1 MSNKVY
7 AKNEEEKYTKK
18 HIDFQYK
25 DVEYERKGDNIRKK
39 VMKKE
44 EVILKLQELISW
56 SKSALEKLKSKEYKI
71 TFQRYDKF
79 YENEEDEIIKK
90 MNYIFIN
97 IMKFYSEYSVYN
109 NISMS
114 EDEYEL
120 LLQEVTELAD
130 KYYFIT
136 SLNIENIEK
145 KLYLLKNELIN
156 YSDKIASE
164 EIEEEILP
172 NDLNKN
178 ESSPL
183 SSTEHCYL
191 TTACMKHYLNN
202 FDDNC
207 YELTVLRWFRDNFV
221 SKEDI
226 KHYYKIAP
234 IIVGEIDKDNNNDIV
249 YDYIYDNIVD
259 YCVGQIEN
267 GNYTDTYR
275 RYKDSILMLERT
287 YVNNKSKK
295 RILIEKSNK

>member
-191 TTACMKHYLNN
+191 TTACMKRYLNN
-202 FDDNC
+202 FNDNC
-207 YELTVLRWFRDNFV
+207 YELTLLRWFRDNFV

>member
-79 YENEEDEIIKK
+79 YENEVDEIIKK

-191 TTACMKHYLNN
+191 TTACMKRYLNN
-202 FDDNC
+202 FNDNC
-207 YELTVLRWFRDNFV
+207 YELTLLRWFRDNFV

-234 IIVGEIDKDNNNDIV
+234 TIVGEIDKDNNNDIV

-259 YCVGQIEN
+259 YCVKQIEN
-267 GNYTDTYR
+267 GNYAEAYK
-275 RYKDSILMLERT
+275 RYKDSVMILEKK
-287 YVNNKSKK
+287 YVKGISKIK
-295 RILIEKSNK
+295 RR

>member
-191 TTACMKHYLNN
+191 TTACMKYFQEN

-226 KHYYKIAP
+226 EHYYE
-234 IIVGEIDKDNNNDIV
+234 VH
-249 YDYIYDNIVD
+249 
-259 YCVGQIEN
+259 
-267 GNYTDTYR
+267 R
-275 RYKDSILMLERT
+275 
-287 YVNNKSKK
+287 
-295 RILIEKSNK
+295 

>member
-191 TTACMKHYLNN
+191 TTACMKRYLNN
-202 FDDNC
+202 FNDNC
-207 YELTVLRWFRDNFV
+207 YELTLLRWFRDNFV

-267 GNYTDTYR
+267 GNYTEAYK
-275 RYKDSILMLERT
+275 RYKDSVMILEKK
-287 YVNNKSKK
+287 YVKGISKIK
-295 RILIEKSNK
+295 RR

>member
-1 MSNKVY
+1 
-7 AKNEEEKYTKK
+7 
-18 HIDFQYK
+18 
-25 DVEYERKGDNIRKK
+25 
-39 VMKKE
+39 
-44 EVILKLQELISW
+44 
-56 SKSALEKLKSKEYKI
+56 
-71 TFQRYDKF
+71 
-79 YENEEDEIIKK
+79 
-90 MNYIFIN
+90 
-97 IMKFYSEYSVYN
+97 MKFYSEYSVYN

-191 TTACMKHYLNN
+191 TTACMKRYLNN
-202 FDDNC
+202 FNDNC
-207 YELTVLRWFRDNFV
+207 YELTLLRWFRDNFV

-234 IIVGEIDKDNNNDIV
+234 TIVGEIDKDNNNDIV

>member
-191 TTACMKHYLNN
+191 TTACMKRYLNN
-202 FDDNC
+202 FNDNC
-207 YELTVLRWFRDNFV
+207 YELTLLRWFRDNFV

-234 IIVGEIDKDNNNDIV
+234 TIVGEIDKDNNNDIV

-259 YCVGQIEN
+259 YCVEQIEN
-267 GNYTDTYR
+267 GNYAEAYK
-275 RYKDSILMLERT
+275 RYKDSVMILEKK
-287 YVNNKSKK
+287 YVKGISKIK
-295 RILIEKSNK
+295 RR

>member
-191 TTACMKHYLNN
+191 TTACMKRYLNN
-202 FDDNC
+202 FNDNC

-259 YCVGQIEN
+259 YCVEQIEN
-267 GNYTDTYR
+267 GNYAEAYK
-275 RYKDSILMLERT
+275 RYKDSVMILEKK
-287 YVNNKSKK
+287 YVKGISKIK
-295 RILIEKSNK
+295 RR

>member
-79 YENEEDEIIKK
+79 YENEVDEIIKK

-136 SLNIENIEK
+136 SFNIENIEK

-191 TTACMKHYLNN
+191 TTACMKRYLNN
-202 FDDNC
+202 FNDNC
-207 YELTVLRWFRDNFV
+207 YELTLLRWFRDNFV

-259 YCVGQIEN
+259 YCVEQIEN
-267 GNYTDTYR
+267 GNYAEAYK
-275 RYKDSILMLERT
+275 RYKDSVMILEKK
-287 YVNNKSKK
+287 YVKGISKIK
-295 RILIEKSNK
+295 RR

>member
-79 YENEEDEIIKK
+79 YENEVDEIIKK

-191 TTACMKHYLNN
+191 TTACMKRYLNN
-202 FDDNC
+202 FNDHC
-207 YELTVLRWFRDNFV
+207 YELTLLRWFRDNFV

-259 YCVGQIEN
+259 YCVEQIEN
-267 GNYTDTYR
+267 GNYAEAYK
-275 RYKDSILMLERT
+275 RYKDSVMILEKK
-287 YVNNKSKK
+287 YVKGISKIK
-295 RILIEKSNK
+295 RR

>member
-136 SLNIENIEK
+136 NFFPFLN
-145 KLYLLKNELIN
+145 
-156 YSDKIASE
+156 S
-164 EIEEEILP
+164 
-172 NDLNKN
+172 
-178 ESSPL
+178 
-183 SSTEHCYL
+183 
-191 TTACMKHYLNN
+191 
-202 FDDNC
+202 
-207 YELTVLRWFRDNFV
+207 V
-221 SKEDI
+221 
-226 KHYYKIAP
+226 
-234 IIVGEIDKDNNNDIV
+234 
-249 YDYIYDNIVD
+249 
-259 YCVGQIEN
+259 
-267 GNYTDTYR
+267 
-275 RYKDSILMLERT
+275 
-287 YVNNKSKK
+287 
-295 RILIEKSNK
+295 

>member
-1 MSNKVY
+1 M
-7 AKNEEEKYTKK
+7 
-18 HIDFQYK
+18 
-25 DVEYERKGDNIRKK
+25 
-39 VMKKE
+39 
-44 EVILKLQELISW
+44 
-56 SKSALEKLKSKEYKI
+56 
-71 TFQRYDKF
+71 
-79 YENEEDEIIKK
+79 
-90 MNYIFIN
+90 
-97 IMKFYSEYSVYN
+97 
-109 NISMS
+109 
-114 EDEYEL
+114 
-120 LLQEVTELAD
+120 QEVTELAD

-191 TTACMKHYLNN
+191 TTACMKRYLNN
-202 FDDNC
+202 FNDNC
-207 YELTVLRWFRDNFV
+207 YELTLLRWFRDNFV

-259 YCVGQIEN
+259 YCVEQIEN
-267 GNYTDTYR
+267 GNYAEAYK
-275 RYKDSILMLERT
+275 RYKDSVMILEKK
-287 YVNNKSKK
+287 YVKGISKIK
-295 RILIEKSNK
+295 RR